1 MSSKTLALA
10 LSDNT
15 RNRDNSSFIYHFQNC
30 TALTTQSSATFSV
43 SRISA
48 AAPLTQAA
56 ASGSANEA
64 IAATPNTGAA
74 KGIKI
79 GSYVAKLIPKSKSLP
94 STVFAEIVED
104 IRVECK
110 DLDGKKMCKPIK
122 VDAPVDEGFKLM
134 KDIHI

>member
-1 MSSKTLALA
+1 MTYLVCS
-10 LSDNT
+10 
-15 RNRDNSSFIYHFQNC
+15 SSFIYHFQNC

-79 GSYVAKLIPKSKSLP
+79 GSYVAKLPWYFD
-94 STVFAEIVED
+94 TWWFG
-104 IRVECK
+104 C
-110 DLDGKKMCKPIK
+110 G
-122 VDAPVDEGFKLM
+122 
-134 KDIHI
+134 